1 MRRDN
6 NDAVSMLG
14 GLPTRDKSQQRNR
27 SQRHDADE
35 NDLNRRY
42 ETAAEDGSSGDSTS
56 DIGGG
61 GVATPSGASRAAARR
76 QPLSRCS
83 ILLSCIF

>member
-14 GLPTRDKSQQRNR
+14 DLPTRDKSQQRNR

-35 NDLNRRY
+35 NDLNR
-42 ETAAEDGSSGDSTS
+42 
-56 DIGGG
+56 
-61 GVATPSGASRAAARR
+61 
-76 QPLSRCS
+76 
-83 ILLSCIF
+83 